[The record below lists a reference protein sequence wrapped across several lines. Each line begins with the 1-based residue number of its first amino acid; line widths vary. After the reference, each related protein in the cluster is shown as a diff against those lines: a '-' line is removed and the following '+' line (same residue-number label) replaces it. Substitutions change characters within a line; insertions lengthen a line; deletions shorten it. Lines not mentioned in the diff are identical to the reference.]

1 MDMNTLAAAQASINA
16 LFTLAKGAIG
26 ATVDRQVRDRLIEIQ
41 SGILEAQ
48 AKLGDAQS
56 ERLELLHLVAELR
69 EKVRVHENT
78 VAALDSYALHEIEPG
93 KFLYKFIPDE
103 RGTVDHF
110 ACPTCHNS
118 GKVTVLQTSKH
129 DSQQTLY
136 ECRTCNFVL
145 CVGPSKY
152 PSHLPILTMAARQRL

>member
-1 MDMNTLAAAQASINA
+1 MDMNTLAAAQTSIKA
-16 LFTLAKGAIG
+16 LFTLARVATA
-26 ATVDRQVRDRLIEIQ
+26 ATVDHQVKDRLIEIQ

-48 AKLGDAQS
+48 EKLGDAQS

-69 EKVRVHENT
+69 EKVRIHET
-78 VAALDSYALHEIEPG
+78 KVAALASYALHEIEPG

-110 ACPTCHNS
+110 ACPTCYNS
-118 GKVTVLQTSKH
+118 EKVTVLQTSKN

-136 ECRTCNFVL
+136 ECRTCCFVL

-152 PSHLPILTMAARQRL
+152 PPHLPILAMAARQRL